1 MLFSYYMGNLNH
13 MILQFNMI
21 DEDDNYESD
30 LVKFLHTLEN
40 YNMGYPLNKKFQKEL
55 TEYIHFIQENNRNKF
70 QLLESDQLLFN
81 QLPPS
86 S

>member
-1 MLFSYYMGNLNH
+1 MTTLSTVGFGDFHPRSDIERIFGSFFLLFGVMLFSYFMGNLNH

-40 YNMGYPLNKKFQKEL
+40 YNMGYPLNK
-55 TEYIHFIQENNRNKF
+55 
-70 QLLESDQLLFN
+70 
-81 QLPPS
+81 
-86 S
+86 